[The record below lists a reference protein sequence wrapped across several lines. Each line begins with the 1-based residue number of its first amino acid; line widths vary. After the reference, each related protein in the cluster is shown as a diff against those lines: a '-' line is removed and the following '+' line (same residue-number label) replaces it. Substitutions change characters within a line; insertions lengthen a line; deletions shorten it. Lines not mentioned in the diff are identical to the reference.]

1 MTVSSVQNKGN
12 FGGGSIKMIIIKCI
26 LGFIISCIVVD
37 GYMDFVYDPIWTKP
51 MSMIPVIAALFL
63 IPAIIA
69 NKKGRSFFLWLIY
82 SNLIWIVALIHSIF
96 ISENDKVKVKA
107 SNLKKCPYC
116 GEFIRVEAVKCRYCQ
131 SDLPVSEPII
141 NNVVTEDTKVLTPMN
156 LKPFEDYS
164 NKSKK

>member
-1 MTVSSVQNKGN
+1 
-12 FGGGSIKMIIIKCI
+12 MIIIKCI

-82 SNLIWIVALIHSIF
+82 SNLLWIVALVHAFSLKD
-96 ISENDKVKVKA
+96 NDSVKVEIIILRNAHIVGDLFVIKLL
-107 SNLKKCPYC
+107 SVDTVNLIYQNFHLNTTLMRAMENMK
-116 GEFIRVEAVKCRYCQ
+116 
-131 SDLPVSEPII
+131 
-141 NNVVTEDTKVLTPMN
+141 
-156 LKPFEDYS
+156 
-164 NKSKK
+164 